1 MRQLWYHRRDPIPGV
16 SIPQATPGSVSI
28 SWLIL
33 SMDEPHLQAS
43 LTFLTHKMKLAF
55 THRIVEGIASI
66 INMKMLK
73 KKKKKNS
80 SVLNSLV
87 DSASQV
93 FRVHPVTFLL
103 L

>member
-73 KKKKKNS
+73 KKKNS

>member
-33 SMDEPHLQAS
+33 SMDKPHLPAS

-55 THRIVEGIASI
+55 THRIVEGIASV
-66 INMKMLK
+66 INMKMLLK
-73 KKKKKNS
+73 KQN
-80 SVLNSLV
+80 L
-87 DSASQV
+87 
-93 FRVHPVTFLL
+93 
-103 L
+103 